1 METTSYPKEIQV
13 FFDEIVVKINE
24 VLDADFILIAGSFG
38 KESWLYLNNEL
49 ISDFEFVFVCSKL
62 WSLKK
67 KSQLLKKLNS
77 EYPYEINLK
86 GFLSK
91 KVENKVIS
99 NYALKN
105 PGYLSLDFFDT
116 FSNPIFLY
124 NKNDDILDIDCEAYE
139 IPVWEAWRLYV
150 NRMADLLKIDCSK
163 NSDSKIVD
171 YYWLKI
177 FESTAGA
184 YCIVN
189 EIYHK
194 NISKRLAI
202 FNKELIEQDEELNE
216 TCKNSFPIIK
226 QALLARDEHDLI
238 FFKNSLS
245 VNERKKIIISW
256 MDYFERKLSFQ
267 ENLRIESDDF
277 GNRYLKNKLL
287 QKKYLGFNYK
297 FNIIVS
303 NLIRFI
309 NNPKLLNLKFK
320 FYNNKFSWRH
330 IVLLCI
336 SSTFKEQYLGIQ
348 NFPKSKKIITKIVSK
363 KSLDNLNNE
372 NFINTVLYYWKILR

>member
-1 METTSYPKEIQV
+1 METSLFPKEIQL
-13 FFDEIVVKINE
+13 FFNEIVVKINE

-38 KESWLYLNNEL
+38 KESWLYFNNEL
-49 ISDFEFVFVCSKL
+49 ISDFEFVFVCKKP

-86 GFLSK
+86 GFLLK
-91 KVENKVIS
+91 KVKNKVIS
-99 NYALKN
+99 NYSLKN

-124 NKNDDILDIDCEAYE
+124 KKDDEIIDIDCKAGE
-139 IPVWEAWRLYV
+139 IPGWEAWRLYV

-163 NSDSKIVD
+163 NPEKKIVD

-184 YCIVN
+184 YCIIN
-189 EIYHK
+189 KIYHK
-194 NISKRLAI
+194 NISKRLEV
-202 FNKELIEQDEELNE
+202 FNQELIEQDKELNE
-216 TCKNSFPIIK
+216 TCKNSFLVIK
-226 QALLARDEHDLI
+226 QALIARYEHDLI

-245 VNERKKIIISW
+245 VDERKKIIISW
-256 MDYFERKLSFQ
+256 MDYFERKISFQ
-267 ENLRIESDDF
+267 ENLQIENVDF
-277 GNRYLKNKLL
+277 GNRYLKNTLL

-297 FNIIVS
+297 FNIKVS
-303 NLIRFI
+303 NLIRI
-309 NNPKLLNLKFK
+309 IYNPKLLNLKFK
-320 FYNNKFSWRH
+320 FYDNKYSWRH

-336 SSTFKEQYLGIQ
+336 SSTFKEQHLGIQ
-348 NFPKSKKIITKIVSK
+348 NFPKTKKIITKIVTK
-363 KSLDNLNNE
+363 KSIYNLNNE
-372 NFINTVLYYWKILR
+372 NFINAILYYWKILR